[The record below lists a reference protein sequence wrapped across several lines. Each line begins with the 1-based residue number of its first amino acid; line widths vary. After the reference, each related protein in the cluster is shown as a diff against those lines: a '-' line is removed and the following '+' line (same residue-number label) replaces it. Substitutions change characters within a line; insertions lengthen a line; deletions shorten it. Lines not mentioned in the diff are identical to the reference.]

1 MNLRELSEL
10 AIDGES
16 ERLEF
21 KRSTGQRTEA
31 AKTVCAMLNGLG
43 GFVVFGVTDKG
54 DLIGQQVSAKTL
66 EDIAAELRK
75 IEPPAFP
82 DIETVNLDGDRV
94 AIVLTVSGGGGPYT
108 FDGRAYLRHGP
119 TTIVMPRDEY
129 ERRLLERLHA
139 TRRWENEPV
148 PDGVSI
154 NDLDAEEI
162 QITLDNA
169 IRLGR
174 LETTDRRDTAS
185 ILRGL
190 ELVHEGKLLNA
201 AVVLYGK
208 SDQLKTL
215 YPQTSI
221 RLARFRG
228 KDRLADFADN
238 RQYWGHAFAL
248 LRRAESFLMD
258 HVPIA
263 GRVVPGKMIR
273 EDQPWYPPR
282 ATREALANALC
293 HRDYTT
299 PGGAVAVAMYD
310 DHLEITNPGAL
321 QFGITPEK
329 LTKPH
334 ESKPWNPIIANV
346 FYRAGIIERWGTG
359 TLNIIDWCA
368 ENGNPAPT
376 WQEQA
381 GSVYVTFLPAALP
394 DTPQVGTK
402 LGLSRDYVTEE
413 VGTKLALSR
422 HQVDILRKCLME
434 SSLLDLMTITGRSDR
449 TKFRDQVLNPLI
461 RAGFVEMTIP
471 DKPRSSKQ
479 RYRLTEKGHR
489 VIQDSRFET
498 QD

>member
-43 GFVVFGVTDKG
+43 GFVVFGVTDKS

-82 DIETVNLDGDRV
+82 DIETVNLDGDRA
-94 AIVLTVSGGGGPYT
+94 AIVLTISGGGGPYT
-108 FDGRAYLRHGP
+108 CDGRAYLRHGP
-119 TTIVMPRDEY
+119 TTTVMPRDEY

-190 ELVHEGKLLNA
+190 ELVREGKLLNA

-208 SDQLKTL
+208 SDNLKTL

-228 KDRLADFADN
+228 KDRLADFVDN
-238 RQYWGHAFAL
+238 R
-248 LRRAESFLMD
+248 
-258 HVPIA
+258 
-263 GRVVPGKMIR
+263 
-273 EDQPWYPPR
+273 
-282 ATREALANALC
+282 
-293 HRDYTT
+293 
-299 PGGAVAVAMYD
+299 
-310 DHLEITNPGAL
+310 
-321 QFGITPEK
+321 
-329 LTKPH
+329 
-334 ESKPWNPIIANV
+334 
-346 FYRAGIIERWGTG
+346 
-359 TLNIIDWCA
+359 
-368 ENGNPAPT
+368 
-376 WQEQA
+376 
-381 GSVYVTFLPAALP
+381 
-394 DTPQVGTK
+394 
-402 LGLSRDYVTEE
+402 
-413 VGTKLALSR
+413 
-422 HQVDILRKCLME
+422 
-434 SSLLDLMTITGRSDR
+434 
-449 TKFRDQVLNPLI
+449 
-461 RAGFVEMTIP
+461 
-471 DKPRSSKQ
+471 
-479 RYRLTEKGHR
+479 
-489 VIQDSRFET
+489 
-498 QD
+498 